1 MAFRGGALIPPAK
14 YISPSLLPGIAS
26 RVSDPVTMKNT
37 SKNIGTGNNATAAL
51 AKINAQIEA
60 LQQQRVGLA
69 QPLKDRY
76 AELRG
81 ELLTLETEVRE
92 LDPTWKPEP
101 MKAKAE
107 TKIAE
112 ILTANSQP
120 MTPEAITK
128 AVGDLFTPWKIKNTL
143 KKKSSGAKAVF
154 TFADGKYNLKAT
166 V

>member
-1 MAFRGGALIPPAK
+1 
-14 YISPSLLPGIAS
+14 
-26 RVSDPVTMKNT
+26 MKNISQNKT
-37 SKNIGTGNNATAAL
+37 GNGNNATAAL

-92 LDPTWKPEP
+92 LDPSWKPEP
-101 MKAKAE
+101 LKPKAE
-107 TKIAE
+107 TKIME
-112 ILTANSQP
+112 ILSAKGQP
-120 MTPEAITK
+120 MTPEEIIA
-128 AVGDLFTPWKIKNTL
+128 AVGDAYTPRKIKNVL
-143 KKKSSGAKAVF
+143 KKRSTGPKAVF
-154 TFADGKYNLKAT
+154 TLADGKYAVK

>member
-1 MAFRGGALIPPAK
+1 
-14 YISPSLLPGIAS
+14 
-26 RVSDPVTMKNT
+26 MKNT

-60 LQQQRVGLA
+60 LKQQRVGLA

-107 TKIAE
+107 SKITE
-112 ILTANSQP
+112 ILAAKGQP
-120 MTPEAITK
+120 MSAEEIVA
-128 AVGDLFTPWKIKNTL
+128 AVGDLFTPWKVKNTL
-143 KKKSSGAKAVF
+143 KKKSQGAKAVF
-154 TFADGKYNLKAT
+154 AVKDGKFTLKPQG
-166 V
+166 

>member
-1 MAFRGGALIPPAK
+1 
-14 YISPSLLPGIAS
+14 
-26 RVSDPVTMKNT
+26 MKNT

-107 TKIAE
+107 SKITE
-112 ILTANSQP
+112 ILTAKGQP
-120 MTPEAITK
+120 MSAEEIVA
-128 AVGDLFTPWKIKNTL
+128 AVGDLFTPWKVKNTL
-143 KKKSSGAKAVF
+143 KKKSQGAKAVF
-154 TFADGKYNLKAT
+154 AVKDGKYGVRAAA
-166 V
+166 